1 MTQART
7 TSTRAMKK
15 AKAGTRAP
23 TPVPTLAEGVAVAGV
38 PDYAA
43 ALALLEDRLNVEAVK
58 PSQLDTEQVFRL
70 DRMLALSEAL
80 GNPHAD
86 LRCVH
91 VAGSKGKGSVC
102 EMTAACLEACGC
114 VVGLFTSPHLTRVRE
129 RIRLNRSE
137 IPEGD
142 FARAIGEVH
151 KAAAGLPKKL
161 GPVTYFE
168 MLTAAAFL
176 YFAQQ
181 AVDIAVIEV
190 GMGGLYDATNIIR
203 PEVSAITSIQLEHT
217 RLLGTTLAQIAV
229 HKAGIIKSGA
239 PAVSTPQAKEV
250 LEVLRARAADQGTT
264 LEVLGEELDFSS
276 RVAAS
281 PHLGAFA
288 KVVLTTPRSNFEHLP
303 VPLRGEHQAPNCG
316 LALAILDRLRTRG
329 IDTPEALVAKG
340 LERTSASGRME
351 IVHRHPT
358 ILIDGAHNPESIQA
372 LVRAVGMHLRFDSMI
387 VVFGC
392 MADKDINGMLS
403 RLASGADKIFFTR
416 PSDSPRAA
424 DPRDLA
430 RRFNEIASS
439 GTTGHKMVQVAP
451 TLREALQRA
460 SQAVDRHDLIVV
472 TGSFAVAGEAKR
484 LLQDALQARRET
496 PAGNASIVEVKP
508 GQARGPKRR

>member
-7 TSTRAMKK
+7 TSIKN
-15 AKAGTRAP
+15 AKAGPKAP
-23 TPVPTLAEGVAVAGV
+23 TPAAEARTAPVDAL
-38 PDYAA
+38 DYAG
-43 ALALLEDRLNVEAVK
+43 ALALLEERLNVEAVK

-70 DRMLALSEAL
+70 DRMLALSESL
-80 GNPHAD
+80 GSPHAD

-142 FARAIGEVH
+142 FARVIGEVH
-151 KAAAGLPKKL
+151 KAASGLPKKL

-176 YFAQQ
+176 YFAQE
-181 AVDIAVIEV
+181 AVDVAVIEV
-190 GMGGLYDATNIIR
+190 GLGGTHDATNIIR

-217 RLLGTTLAQIAV
+217 RLLGSTLAEIAA

-239 PAVSTPQAKEV
+239 PAVSVPQAPEV

-264 LEVLGEELDFSS
+264 LEVLGEELDFSF
-276 RVAAS
+276 RVSAS
-281 PHLGAFA
+281 THLGAHA
-288 KVVLTTPRSNFEHLP
+288 KVVLSTPRSNFEHLP
-303 VPLRGEHQAPNCG
+303 VPLRGEHQAANCG
-316 LALAILDRLRTRG
+316 VALAILDRLRTRG
-329 IDTPEALVAKG
+329 IDTPESLVAKG
-340 LERTSASGRME
+340 LERTCAAGRME

-358 ILIDGAHNPESIQA
+358 VLIDGAHNPESVQA
-372 LVRAVGMHLRFDSMI
+372 LMRAIGTHLRFDSMI

-392 MADKDINGMLS
+392 MADKDIPGMLK
-403 RLASGADKIFFTR
+403 RLAHGADKIFFTKS
-416 PSDSPRAA
+416 SDSPRAA

-430 RRFNEIASS
+430 KRFNEICAA
-439 GTTGHKMVQVAP
+439 GTSGHKMVQVAP

-460 SQAVDRHDLIVV
+460 AQAVDRHDLIVV
-472 TGSFAVAGEAKR
+472 TGSFAMAGEAKR
-484 LLQDALQARRET
+484 LLQDKAQARRET
-496 PAGNASIVEVKP
+496 SVGNAAIVEVKP
-508 GQARGPKRR
+508 PSPKPRRR